1 MWAEIKPFLSNGN
14 VRNRELRARTRL
26 FWHYWSKSHSV
37 FWYPWLFS
45 LFPPCIYHD
54 IFEGVFTIIF
64 KFSLQYIIDKKLI
77 TFREFQNKTQ
87 SLNLRNKDKKNFPLI
102 SFERLDQIRFI
113 ASESFTMARFYLH
126 LIDFLDADDEIFCI
140 VQLLVKIINILMLFD
155 FKLEHLIILEN
166 LITSFLSL
174 CSNQSGI
181 NMTVKFHHM
190 IHYSRLIEKFGPP
203 RIYSTINFESMNSI
217 MKQQMANSKNWKNS
231 ILKTLNKY
239 ARLSLVESQSKCTE
253 VGVFISTI
261 FIPSELSEFSGKSK
275 IKQMRGLNWNNQ
287 ISRSETTAIIANLIG
302 E

>member
-1 MWAEIKPFLSNGN
+1 MCKTHRNEFKKIFNEKSCELKSSHFYQTAMLEIGNLEPGQDFFGIIGLSPIRFFGIPDFF
-14 VRNRELRARTRL
+14 T
-26 FWHYWSKSHSV
+26 
-37 FWYPWLFS
+37 

-190 IHYSRLIEKFGPP
+190 IHYSRLIEKFGPQEY
-203 RIYSTINFESMNSI
+203 IA
-217 MKQQMANSKNWKNS
+217 QS
-231 ILKTLNKY
+231 ILN
-239 ARLSLVESQSKCTE
+239 
-253 VGVFISTI
+253 
-261 FIPSELSEFSGKSK
+261 P
-275 IKQMRGLNWNNQ
+275 
-287 ISRSETTAIIANLIG
+287 
-302 E
+302 